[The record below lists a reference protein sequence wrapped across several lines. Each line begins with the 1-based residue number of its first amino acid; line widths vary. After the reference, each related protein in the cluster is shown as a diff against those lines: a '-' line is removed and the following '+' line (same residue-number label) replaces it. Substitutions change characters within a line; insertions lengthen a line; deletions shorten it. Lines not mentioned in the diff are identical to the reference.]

1 MAGFD
6 GHRGWVH
13 LVAVHPDNQRQGIG
27 QAMMLEAERRL
38 RDIGCTKV
46 NLQVRSTNTGVVAFY
61 ESLGYTVE
69 DRLSMGKRL
78 EQVAPSTEVQHQQGT
93 DEESL

>member
-6 GHRGWVH
+6 GHRGWLH

-27 QAMMLEAERRL
+27 RAMMQEAEQRL

-61 ESLGYTVE
+61 ESLRYSVE
-69 DRLSMGKRL
+69 DRISMGKRL
-78 EQVAPSTEVQHQQGT
+78 EQVPPSSEEQRQDGT
-93 DEESL
+93 NQESW